1 MEDGRTIVVA
11 LDGSHH
17 SDYAFDWYLN
27 NSKRD
32 GDNVVIVTCFDKH
45 HGHHHGHGSGDVHE
59 TTTKLQADID
69 SHKSQADEFKE
80 KLRLAGVKGDVV
92 ASAGKPG
99 EVVVHVA
106 SERNASMIICGSRG
120 HGALRRTIMGSIS
133 SYIVHHSIIPV
144 VVCRNKS
151 HHDPANEHHNKHH

>member
-1 MEDGRTIVVA
+1 MEDGRTIIVA

-27 NSKRD
+27 NSKKD

-45 HGHHHGHGSGDVHE
+45 HAHHGHGSDDVHE
-59 TTTKLQADID
+59 VTTKLQTDLD
-69 SHKSQADEFKE
+69 THKSQADSFKE
-80 KLRLAGVKGDVV
+80 KLRKAGVKGDVV

-106 SERNASMIICGSRG
+106 SERNASMIICGTRG
-120 HGALRRTIMGSIS
+120 HGAIRRTLMGSIS
-133 SYIVHHSIIPV
+133 NYIVHHSTIPV
-144 VVCRNKS
+144 VVCRSKA